1 MFQNG
6 KSQLELI
13 RKMSFNRLGGSLD
26 ELRAAELLRTAADRT
41 AAEAG
46 FDGRAHLEGFLMPWY
61 DVQTVK
67 VCVTAPFRREI
78 EARAVG
84 FSGCLPEGGITAPLH
99 YAEQGAPISLRGAK
113 GKILLLNEMVYDNW
127 QAILDSG
134 ALAYFVAVGEYDD
147 EDERTDLSEN
157 YLRPHQL
164 RRGKLPGIHIRA
176 RDAIALLQDGAEEL
190 HLELIQTAYERV
202 SHNVVTEIPG
212 TDHAD
217 EIVGF
222 TAHYDSVPFSRG
234 SWDNATGCADLIGLY
249 TYFLAHR
256 PRRTLRFIWCGSEEQ
271 GLLGSIAYTK
281 AHEAELARFRLVI
294 NLDMTGPALG
304 FDRSIV
310 TADPAL
316 VSQIEYLAREMGRY
330 VHVTQDI
337 HSSDSTPFAD
347 RGVPTASFARA
358 GRAAGHSRR
367 DLYMPLGERAIA
379 RQQEFMRA
387 FAERLIQAEEFPVP
401 REIPQNMKDGIARYF
416 RRKGM

>member
-134 ALAYFVAVGEYDD
+134 ALAYLVAVGEYDD
-147 EDERTDLSEN
+147 ED
-157 YLRPHQL
+157 
-164 RRGKLPGIHIRA
+164 
-176 RDAIALLQDGAEEL
+176 
-190 HLELIQTAYERV
+190 ERV

-256 PRRTLRFIWCGSEEQ
+256 PRRTLRFIWCGSEER

-401 REIPQNMKDGIARYF
+401 REIPQTMKDGIARYF